1 MTETATSI
9 PVQGTVRQDPHG
21 VLFVLDERLN
31 SYDTFLSGRLDIG
44 QASTP
49 VRIITLDD
57 ITVLR
62 PMEATTAPIEAWS
75 GTLHLPHGIRQRSI
89 PDDLA
94 DAAQASQRAL
104 DALDSAE
111 LRYALTFLNEATTEP
126 IRTARIA
133 AIVAALPHVEGEA
146 P

>member
-1 MTETATSI
+1 
-9 PVQGTVRQDPHG
+9 
-21 VLFVLDERLN
+21 
-31 SYDTFLSGRLDIG
+31 
-44 QASTP
+44 
-49 VRIITLDD
+49 
-57 ITVLR
+57 VLR